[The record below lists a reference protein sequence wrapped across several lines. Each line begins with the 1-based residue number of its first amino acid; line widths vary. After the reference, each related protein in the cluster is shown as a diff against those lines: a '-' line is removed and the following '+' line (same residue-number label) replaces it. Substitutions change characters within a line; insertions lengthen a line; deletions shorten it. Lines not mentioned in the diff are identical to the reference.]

1 MHRMETE
8 AMTTTKKP
16 KNAPPRRHIEIKV
29 TKDTT
34 PEEER
39 RQKQKAL
46 ISPEVQNLHVI
57 ASIVPEGLK
66 GSFDSV
72 DMAQELRDR
81 AKAVQSGDLSQIE
94 AMLITQATALEGIFS
109 KLATMAMRQTH
120 LPNIEGLLRPA
131 LKAQQQCTNTLKVLA
146 EIKQPRQV
154 AFVKQA
160 NIANNQ
166 QVNNGGTPM
175 AHTLAHAHEE
185 NPKQSNELLEV
196 IPHERMDTGA
206 PSTASRT
213 DTTMAAVEEIDRA
226 KN

>member
-1 MHRMETE
+1 
-8 AMTTTKKP
+8 MTATQKRKS
-16 KNAPPRRHIEIKV
+16 APTRRHIELRV
-29 TKDTT
+29 RNDTT

-39 RQKQKAL
+39 RQKQNAL
-46 ISPEVQNLHVI
+46 ISTEIQNLHVI
-57 ASIVPEGLK
+57 AGAIPDSLK
-66 GSFDSV
+66 ESSFDTV
-72 DMAQELRDR
+72 DMVQELRAR

-94 AMLITQATALEGIFS
+94 AMLITQATTLEGLFS
-109 KLATMAMRQTH
+109 KLARMAMSQNH

-166 QVNNGGTPM
+166 QVNNGSTPM
-175 AHTLAHAHEE
+175 AHTLTHAHEE

-213 DTTMAAVEEIDRA
+213 DTAMATLEEIDRA
-226 KN
+226 KD